1 MTLRKLGNPVQIV
14 LIDDKAD
21 FRLSFKSDASR
32 HRLIVKDFNNLQ
44 SAVEFLEED
53 KSTKFVVLDAKC
65 FVTEGQVEGEENDK
79 DFLMRAPLKI
89 KEIAVR
95 QERVI
100 PFCIYTGYTEH
111 KNLHDICPVF
121 EKGKDSER
129 LYEYIISEILKEE
142 EYLVRNEYRKYFEDL
157 EFCEFSKSYQD
168 DFLNCCLRV
177 SKMKDMSYKSTS
189 RDYRPLLEGLFFHIN
204 ENFPHIFESNLFTG
218 GEANLNGIIRRL
230 GGNQIYD
237 KENKR
242 LVYNS
247 EPIMPQNIYD
257 LTMFYKN
264 YTSSLAMHYSEEKV
278 NRNVVLI
285 LFHSLLE
292 ILCWYFEWFKSREA

>member
-1 MTLRKLGNPVQIV
+1 MTLQKLGNPVQIV

-32 HRLIVKDFNNLQ
+32 YRLLVKDFNNLQ

-53 KSTKFVVLDAKC
+53 KKTKFVVLDAKC
-65 FVTEGQVEGEENDK
+65 FITEGQVEGEEDDVN
-79 DFLMRAPLKI
+79 FLMRAPLKI

-111 KNLHDICPVF
+111 KNLYDICPVF

-157 EFCEFSKSYQD
+157 EFCKFSKSYQD

-177 SKMKDMSYKSTS
+177 SKMKDMSYKSTL
-189 RDYRPLLEGLFFHIN
+189 RDFRPILEGLFFHLN
-204 ENFPHIFESNLFTG
+204 ENFPHILDGNLFEG
-218 GEANLNGIIRRL
+218 KDANLSGIITRM
-230 GGNQIYD
+230 GGNQYYN
-237 KENKR
+237 KEINKR
-242 LVYNS
+242 VYNTK
-247 EPIMPQNIYD
+247 PVMPQHIYE
-257 LTMFYKN
+257 LTFFYKN
-264 YTSSLAMHYSEEKV
+264 YTSSLAMHYSEDKV

-292 ILCWYFEWFKSREA
+292 ILSWYFDWFKSREA